1 MLKLLDWL
9 RRLDFRSFTPL
20 QWGMFVVAVL
30 FALALLNFVLN
41 LAMSLLPIAV
51 LVVVI
56 YVAYNV
62 LTSQSEGSGSKL
74 KRSDSAKPKRE
85 EVVKPKREEAA
96 VKASRAEDQTPE
108 RLVIVDEPPQSA
120 PNANDIAAQLE
131 ERRRRLLRGSGE

>member
-85 EVVKPKREEAA
+85 EAA